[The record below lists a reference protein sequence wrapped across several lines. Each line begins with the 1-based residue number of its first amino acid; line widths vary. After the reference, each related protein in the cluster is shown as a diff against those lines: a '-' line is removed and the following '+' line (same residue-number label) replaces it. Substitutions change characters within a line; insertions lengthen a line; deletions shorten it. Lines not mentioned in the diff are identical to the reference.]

1 MKKIFLFAA
10 AAMVS
15 LSSCVQTDEVYT
27 GGVQEIGFKSGV
39 TRAAI
44 ENGAIAEGSIS
55 VYGAWDAD
63 GAETAKNWVAYFK
76 PTEVMEFT
84 DKGSNTW
91 GGATPQ
97 YWPNA
102 GTMQF
107 IAHYPH
113 AANMAVALDAA
124 NGITGY
130 TVADIAADSQVDV
143 LFSDLVKP
151 ATVPGGKQALQFH
164 HAKALL
170 KLVFKTTYDT
180 SLHEVKLVS
189 AKING
194 VSLGGTLAVNSTTAT
209 SSAEWTS
216 KTTAE
221 DSTFGVPTELMVKDT
236 EYKATTSTMV
246 VPGAQTNLTIV
257 YNLNG
262 EDKTANVNLST
273 EDDWVMGHVYT
284 YTLTIAKSTD
294 EILFGCTV
302 DTWTPAASNP
312 GADI

>member
-44 ENGAIAEGSIS
+44 ENGAIENGSIS

-63 GAETAKNWVAYFK
+63 GAETAKNWVSYFK
-76 PTEVMEFT
+76 PDAVTKFT
-84 DKGSNTW
+84 DDGTNTW
-91 GGATPQ
+91 SGTTAQ
-97 YWPNA
+97 YWPNTGA
-102 GTMQF
+102 MQF

-113 AANMAVALDAA
+113 AANMAVTLDDAD
-124 NGITGY
+124 GITGY
-130 TVADIAADSQVDV
+130 TVANIAADSQVDV
-143 LFSDLVKP
+143 LFSDLVEP
-151 ATVPGGKQALQFH
+151 ISVPGGKEALKFH

-170 KLVFKTTYDT
+170 KLVFQTTYDT
-180 SLHEVKLVS
+180 SLHEVKLAS

-194 VSLGGTLAVNSTTAT
+194 VNLGGTLAVNSTAAT
-209 SSAEWTS
+209 STAQWTS
-216 KTTAE
+216 KTDAE
-221 DSTFGVPTELMVKDT
+221 DSSFGVPTGLMVKDT
-236 EYKATTSTMV
+236 PYNATTSTMV
-246 VPGAQTNLTIV
+246 VPGAQTNLTIK
-257 YNLNG
+257 YTLNG
-262 EDKTANVNLST
+262 EEITKTVDLTGEA
-273 EDDWVMGHVYT
+273 DWVMGHVYT
-284 YTLTIAKSTD
+284 YTLTIKATTN